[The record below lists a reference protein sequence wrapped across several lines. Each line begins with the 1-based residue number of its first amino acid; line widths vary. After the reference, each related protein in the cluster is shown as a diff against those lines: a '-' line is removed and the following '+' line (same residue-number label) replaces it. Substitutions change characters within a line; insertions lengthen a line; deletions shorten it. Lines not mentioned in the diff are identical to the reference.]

1 MPAKYHIH
9 VRRVPPRFSPLAK
22 HTIIDWAEGCLRC
35 TRCVK
40 EQCPVDAYRKRGF
53 DRSQFVDTIDE
64 ICRDCYRCVQ
74 GCPRELIFKAANPQ
88 YSQIGDEYWTPE
100 ILAATWYQA
109 ETGKIPVSGAGY
121 GGPFSGPG
129 FDSFWTDMSE
139 IVRPTRD
146 GIHGREYIST
156 SIDLG
161 RKPMFLTF
169 NEQGELDWP
178 SPPLLE
184 LPLPILLAEPSLG
197 PNPGRMQEIMTQ
209 AAINLNTLAI
219 LARDRLAPIPAE
231 AVGLVMPSYT
241 AGSLHL
247 KDPLLSQ
254 VRALEI
260 LDHPG
265 VLEQMEMVKKRFPE
279 LIISIKVPADARV
292 VERVADLTAAGAEV
306 IHIYAS
312 EQARGLGDF
321 QDLHLKEIIRRCH
334 LKLVEKHL
342 RRGRHHRRP
351 SPASRPGVPPLPPM
365 RQKGRLPGGDRPTH
379 RQAGRP
385 TGGQPDRRLE
395 QPAPGN
401 PGGHGHAGGAPPPG
415 RSGPGHVHRRP
426 GKGNLRAPLCQ
437 PGGGTEAGT
446 DLKTVFGFQFSVFSK
461 KNHSDSWKLTT

>member
-1 MPAKYHIH
+1 
-9 VRRVPPRFSPLAK
+9 
-22 HTIIDWAEGCLRC
+22 
-35 TRCVK
+35 
-40 EQCPVDAYRKRGF
+40 
-53 DRSQFVDTIDE
+53 
-64 ICRDCYRCVQ
+64 
-74 GCPRELIFKAANPQ
+74 LIFKAANPQ
-88 YSQIGDEYWTPE
+88 YSQIGDAYWTPE

-169 NEQGELDWP
+169 NEKGELDWP

-184 LPLPILLAEPSLG
+184 LPLPILLAEPALG

-209 AAINLNTLAI
+209 AALNLNTLAI

-260 LDHPG
+260 LDHDG
-265 VLEQMEMVKKRFPE
+265 VLEQVEAVKKRYPE
-279 LIISIKVPADARV
+279 LVISIKVPADGRV
-292 VERVADLTAAGAEV
+292 VERVAELTAAGAEV
-306 IHIYAS
+306 IHIFAS
-312 EQARGLGDF
+312 EQARGLGDSREV
-321 QDLHLKEIIRRCH
+321 HLKDLIRRCH
-334 LKLVEKHL
+334 LRLVEDKL
-342 RRGRHHRRP
+342 RDTVTLLVSGGIALAEHVAKAIICGADAIIADLPLLLALECRLCRQCTKKGACPVEIDQLTVKRGAQRVVNLIGAWNNQLLEILGAMGMREVRRLRGEVGRAMFLEDLEKEIFAP
-351 SPASRPGVPPLPPM
+351 LFASREGELK
-365 RQKGRLPGGDRPTH
+365 REPT
-379 RQAGRP
+379 
-385 TGGQPDRRLE
+385 
-395 QPAPGN
+395 
-401 PGGHGHAGGAPPPG
+401 
-415 RSGPGHVHRRP
+415 
-426 GKGNLRAPLCQ
+426 
-437 PGGGTEAGT
+437 
-446 DLKTVFGFQFSVFSK
+446 
-461 KNHSDSWKLTT
+461 